1 LQEGDENTDPDPVK
15 GLAYYSVGFPL
26 RDAYTAWGANWLTME
41 RMTLPSFSDR
51 TDQMLTGDIRWH
63 RKWIFGTLTVRRPVR
78 HRPRHRPLR
87 FADPD
92 YGNLS
97 VYGLANGDAATYE
110 KFGNAAP
117 ATDTHY
123 TAQNGAISDTA
134 GQNPFP
140 TIETALLEHPSN
152 GGPIVCFIDPAL
164 ATTVKALASFV
175 PAPLI
180 YGLATPGPG
189 STARQFAGTLPFPLP
204 PAAQVIGEIGN
215 IIIATWR
222 SVPTNLIISRAGQ
235 SAGPPLLFRQRPET
249 GCRGSADWIQSGRV
263 RGQVPLREFPLVPR
277 RRVRQLQPD
286 LGARPPSRVSSTT
299 YAMPSAYY
307 PLVRTGVVIHT
318 RPSLTHPSWPH
329 PNKSPR
335 SGPTPPPVCPA
346 PPRLWPGRWA
356 SSRRPLSPGKPPSIR
371 HCGRPGRWKHWRTS
385 STGRPR
391 RRWDTPTTI
400 RCPTRPRTM
409 TTRPQSPAQSG
420 FGTPLASVG
429 ASNPR
434 VACPPNHLR
443 PLAL

>member
-1 LQEGDENTDPDPVK
+1 LANSILYGLMNSQDLAGELTPQNLAITVDRDLLVAAVGETVGEHNAEVNALRTLFADDTTSYTLRYKGALLNDLQEGDENTDPDPVK
-15 GLAYYSVGFPL
+15 GLAYYSIGLPL

-41 RMTLPSFSDR
+41 RMTLQDFSDR

-63 RKWIFGTLTVRRPVR
+63 RKWIFGTLLFDGLSGTGPGTGPYV
-78 HRPRHRPLR
+78 

-92 YGNLS
+92 FGNLN

-152 GGPIVCFIDPAL
+152 GGPIVSFIDPAL

-189 STARQFAGTLPFPLP
+189 STARQFAGQLPFPLP

-235 SAGPPLLFRQRPET
+235 SAGPP
-249 GCRGSADWIQSGRV
+249 CCSASGRKS
-263 RGQVPLREFPLVPR
+263 R
-277 RRVRQLQPD
+277 LQGFGR
-286 LGARPPSRVSSTT
+286 LA
-299 YAMPSAYY
+299 SA
-307 PLVRTGVVIHT
+307 P
-318 RPSLTHPSWPH
+318 
-329 PNKSPR
+329 
-335 SGPTPPPVCPA
+335 
-346 PPRLWPGRWA
+346 A
-356 SSRRPLSPGKPPSIR
+356 SSR
-371 HCGRPGRWKHWRTS
+371 TVF
-385 STGRPR
+385 
-391 RRWDTPTTI
+391 PTF
-400 RCPTRPRTM
+400 
-409 TTRPQSPAQSG
+409 SNA
-420 FGTPLASVG
+420 GTEV
-429 ASNPR
+429 
-434 VACPPNHLR
+434 VA
-443 PLAL
+443 